1 MSVVCI
7 TRMARG
13 LLSFISI
20 LFLGELHAMGLLY
33 VLVCCFTSMLFSDL
47 VHAIGLLY
55 VSYEMRRCVLQCFSL
70 CITRNGANVHIVYII
85 RNRGLCLLYKTPV
98 LLKGIAMF
106 CCITHFFYISFS
118 LSLFL
123 PLSLSPSLSLSI
135 YPIYLSVYLSIYIY
149 FSLWLTHPLSG
160 SYWLQIIDT
169 RLHACKAIYN
179 SAFNRLFNRKSAKIE
194 TNFKIRK

>member
-1 MSVVCI
+1 MCI
-7 TRMARG
+7 IRMARD

-118 LSLFL
+118 PSLFL
-123 PLSLSPSLSLSI
+123 PLSLFLSILSI
-135 YPIYLSVYLSIYIY
+135 YLSICLSTYI
-149 FSLWLTHPLSG
+149 FLSG
-160 SYWLQIIDT
+160 SLTLCLAAIGCRLLTLGCMHARQFIIPPSIGSST
-169 RLHACKAIYN
+169 ESQQRLKQT
-179 SAFNRLFNRKSAKIE
+179 LK
-194 TNFKIRK
+194 